1 MAANQRNEAY
11 DFSLFEERE
20 SRVVRMPKKK
30 KEKKVQKASAVEG
43 YLRAF
48 LLVVAAAVAL
58 SVVGYMVYC
67 KMTLSELGDRL
78 VNAKAELT
86 LADSEYVRLQTDLQE
101 KMATR
106 SIEEQA
112 KALGMER
119 PQANQ
124 IEYVVIND
132 TDKVEVA
139 QQAQEKGFFE
149 SIFDTIAGWL
159 S

>member
-1 MAANQRNEAY
+1 
-11 DFSLFEERE
+11 
-20 SRVVRMPKKK
+20 
-30 KEKKVQKASAVEG
+30 
-43 YLRAF
+43 
-48 LLVVAAAVAL
+48 
-58 SVVGYMVYC
+58 
-67 KMTLSELGDRL
+67 
-78 VNAKAELT
+78 
-86 LADSEYVRLQTDLQE
+86 
-101 KMATR
+101 MATR